1 MSTHIPPL
9 FAYGRR
15 CPTIPARRVQYLPPD
30 ILCSKLPRQTA
41 VDRAHS
47 IGVWLLGVP
56 AVLEQLWKASD
67 GLDHGTG
74 HFATRR
80 STLRLA
86 VVDSVALAV
95 YQVKRDGCH
104 RLKRVP
110 QVLALRP

>member
-1 MSTHIPPL
+1 MFSL
-9 FAYGRR
+9 FFRLELANV
-15 CPTIPARRVQYLPPD
+15 C
-30 ILCSKLPRQTA
+30 
-41 VDRAHS
+41 
-47 IGVWLLGVP
+47 LGSSNSG
-56 AVLEQLWKASD
+56 LWKASD

-104 RLKRVP
+104 RLKRLP
-110 QVLALRP
+110 KELELRP